1 MMTAPLSIS
10 SLDGIH
16 DRYFV
21 AQDIDVGAETDM
33 LSKSCCIWY
42 SEPLSMQACYIHV
55 LMVYLLVISW
65 SAHQLRSSSC
75 LVGYYLER

>member
-42 SEPLSMQACYIHV
+42 SEP
-55 LMVYLLVISW
+55 
-65 SAHQLRSSSC
+65 
-75 LVGYYLER
+75 